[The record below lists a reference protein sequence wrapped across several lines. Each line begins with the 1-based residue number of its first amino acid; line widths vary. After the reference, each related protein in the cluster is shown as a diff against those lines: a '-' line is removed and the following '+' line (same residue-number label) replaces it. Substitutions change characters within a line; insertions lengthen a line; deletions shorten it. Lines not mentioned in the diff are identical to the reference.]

1 MQDFEHYVK
10 SNYNIPNTS
19 ACSITYSYNY
29 KLAEDKKSN
38 KMIINNIIK
47 MTLIFMDVNGKQLAT
62 EKLTFVNDTL
72 TKASEKQCK
81 TISPGEVTNRFR
93 VAKTDIARQLIKVK
107 QDKINDLQHDINL
120 LTSYNGS
127 GGIIP
132 QQMKSTLQ
140 LADSRRPHLGCTNS
154 PQTARL
160 KTTFDM

>member
-1 MQDFEHYVK
+1 
-10 SNYNIPNTS
+10 
-19 ACSITYSYNY
+19 
-29 KLAEDKKSN
+29 
-38 KMIINNIIK
+38 

-140 LADSRRPHLGCTNS
+140 LADSNS